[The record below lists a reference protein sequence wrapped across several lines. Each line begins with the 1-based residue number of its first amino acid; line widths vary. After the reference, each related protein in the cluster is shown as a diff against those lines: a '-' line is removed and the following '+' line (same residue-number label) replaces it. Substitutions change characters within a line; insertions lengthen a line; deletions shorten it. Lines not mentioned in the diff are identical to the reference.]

1 MFGKILVFFE
11 CNRRENSQ
19 GNFEIIAN
27 DAGVRYSSAGEAS
40 MKSS

>member
-1 MFGKILVFFE
+1 MCGKILVFFAGD
-11 CNRRENSQ
+11 RRENSL
-19 GNFEIIAN
+19 GIFEIKAN